1 MDRDLA
7 RELEISLRLL
17 KRVVNA
23 SENPDNVQEHLANY
37 TAFIQVEM
45 VVKNYIELSELAR
58 SNRAS

>member
-45 VVKNYIELSELAR
+45 VVKNYIKLSELAR
-58 SNRAS
+58 SKRAS

>member
-17 KRVVNA
+17 KKVVNA

-45 VVKNYIELSELAR
+45 VVKNYIELNELAR
-58 SNRAS
+58 SKRVS

>member
-1 MDRDLA
+1 MDRDLS

-17 KRVVNA
+17 KKVVNA

-45 VVKNYIELSELAR
+45 VVKNYIELSKLAER
-58 SNRAS
+58 NRAS

>member
-17 KRVVNA
+17 KKVVDA

-37 TAFIQVEM
+37 TAFVQIEM
-45 VVKNYIELSELAR
+45 VVKNYIEI
-58 SNRAS
+58 SNMAQNRRVN

>member
-17 KRVVNA
+17 KKVVNA

-45 VVKNYIELSELAR
+45 VVKNYIELSDLAER
-58 SNRAS
+58 NRAR

>member
-1 MDRDLA
+1 MDRDLS

-17 KRVVNA
+17 KKVVNA

-45 VVKNYIELSELAR
+45 VVKNYIELSDLAER
-58 SNRAS
+58 NRAR

>member
-1 MDRDLA
+1 MDRDLS

-17 KRVVNA
+17 KKVVNA

-58 SNRAS
+58 KRAS

>member
-7 RELEISLRLL
+7 RELEVSLRLL

-45 VVKNYIELSELAR
+45 VVKNYIKLSELAR
-58 SNRAS
+58 SKRAS

>member
-58 SNRAS
+58 SKRAS

>member
-17 KRVVNA
+17 KKVVNA

-58 SNRAS
+58 KRAR

>member
-1 MDRDLA
+1 MDRDLS

-17 KRVVNA
+17 KKVVNA

-45 VVKNYIELSELAR
+45 VVKNYIELSKLAR
-58 SNRAS
+58 KRAS

>member
-58 SNRAS
+58 SKRVS

>member
-45 VVKNYIELSELAR
+45 VVKNYIELSDLAER
-58 SNRAS
+58 NRAR

>member
-17 KRVVNA
+17 KKVVNA

-58 SNRAS
+58 KRAS

>member
-45 VVKNYIELSELAR
+45 VVKNYIELSKLAER
-58 SNRAS
+58 NRAS

>member
-17 KRVVNA
+17 KKVVNA

-45 VVKNYIELSELAR
+45 VVNNYIELSKLAER
-58 SNRAS
+58 NRAS

>member
-7 RELEISLRLL
+7 RELEVSLRLL

-58 SNRAS
+58 SKRAS

>member
-7 RELEISLRLL
+7 RELEVSLRLL
-17 KRVVNA
+17 KKVVNA

-58 SNRAS
+58 KRAS

>member
-17 KRVVNA
+17 KKVVNA

-58 SNRAS
+58 SKRAS

>member
-17 KRVVNA
+17 KKVVNA

-58 SNRAS
+58 SKRAR